1 MAETAGRIHRRT
13 AARAAAAALTAG
25 LVATGTS
32 AVATES
38 PQPSAAAAEPAQ
50 APAAAAA
57 AAAVTPRFA
66 LYGANSAGTLY
77 AYTGNGKGG
86 LTARANKGSGWTG
99 VSAILQVD
107 NDNKANGLSEG
118 LWFRETNGNLGYLKF
133 EGEKPVKAGYGWN
146 IYNNKLVSPGNIGGA
161 AAGDLLARDTKGN
174 LYVYLGYGTGK
185 VTARIKVATGWNTYS
200 EIAGNGD
207 LTGDGR
213 NDVVARDKAGVLW
226 LYKGTGN
233 QKAPF
238 AKRTEIGSGWNQYNR
253 LVSTGDIS
261 GDGRTDLLARNAK
274 GELYLYK
281 GTGKAAAP
289 YQAKVKV
296 GTSGWN
302 SYTFL
307 F

>member
-32 AVATES
+32 AVAADS
-38 PQPSAAAAEPAQ
+38 PLPSAAAAEPAQ
-50 APAAAAA
+50 APAAVAP

-86 LTARANKGSGWTG
+86 LTARADKGSGWTG
-99 VSAILQVD
+99 VSAILQAD
-107 NDNKANGLSEG
+107 NDHKADGYSDG
-118 LWFRETNGNLGYLKF
+118 LWFRETNGNVGYLKF
-133 EGEKPVKAGYGWN
+133 EGEKPVKVGSGWN
-146 IYNNKLVSPGNIGGA
+146 IYNKLVSPGNIGGA
-161 AAGDLLARDTKGN
+161 AAGDLLARDAKGD
-174 LYVYLGYGTGK
+174 LYLYLGYGNGK
-185 VTARIKVATGWNTYS
+185 VTKRIKAGSGWNIYS

-213 NDVVARDKAGVLW
+213 NDVVARDKSGVLW
-226 LYKGTGN
+226 LYKGTGS

-238 AKRTEIGSGWNQYNR
+238 AGRTRIGTGWNQYNR

-274 GELYLYK
+274 GELYLYE
-281 GTGKAAAP
+281 GTGEAASP
-289 YQAKVKV
+289 YRAKVKV
-296 GTSGWN
+296 GTGGWN
-302 SYTFL
+302 GYTFL

>member
-13 AARAAAAALTAG
+13 AARAAAAALIAG

-32 AVATES
+32 AVAAGS

-57 AAAVTPRFA
+57 AAVVTPRFA

-86 LTARANKGSGWTG
+86 LSARANKGSGWTG
-99 VSAILQVD
+99 VSALLQVD
-107 NDNKANGLSEG
+107 NDGKANGYSEG
-118 LWFRETNGNLGYLKF
+118 LWFRETNGNVGYLKF
-133 EGEKPVKAGYGWN
+133 EGEKPVKVGSGWN
-146 IYNNKLVSPGNIGGA
+146 IYDKLVSPGNIGGA
-161 AAGDLLARDTKGN
+161 AAGDLLARDAKGD
-174 LYVYLGYGTGK
+174 LYLYLGHGDGT
-185 VTARIKVATGWNTYS
+185 VTKRLKAGYGWNVYS

-213 NDVVARDKAGVLW
+213 NDVVARDKSGVLW
-226 LYKGTGN
+226 LYKGTGS

-238 AKRTEIGSGWNQYNR
+238 AGRTRIGSGWNQYDR

-261 GDGRTDLLARNAK
+261 GDGRTDLLARTAK
-274 GELYLYK
+274 GELYLYE

-289 YQAKVKV
+289 YRARVKV
-296 GTSGWN
+296 GTSGWDG
-302 SYTFL
+302 YKFL